1 MKVILSREV
10 KNLGK
15 EGEIKEVADGYA
27 RNYLIPKGLAR
38 EATTS
43 TLKES
48 EEKKLQVQ
56 KKKDREKND
65 AENLRDKLAG
75 KTVRIQARSGGG
87 DKLFGAVTAKEIA
100 ENIKSQYAV
109 DLDKKKID
117 LGEPIKHLGEYRVKL
132 KIYPSVQTEITVK
145 VVAAE

>member
-75 KTVRIQARSGGG
+75 KTVQIQARSGGG